1 MPRHHIIISGTGRA
15 GTTFLIQLLTV
26 LGLDTG
32 FSDITSEVMKNSNA
46 GMEKDIRAADAPYII
61 KSPWLCDYLG
71 EVKDVII
78 DHAIVPIRDLYSAA
92 ESRRDVAKRTDRALY
107 ANVPGGLWHTEKPEE
122 QEKVLAV
129 QLHKLLSVIAE
140 RDIPSPFSVFHASL
154 RTRPTSMRN

>member
-1 MPRHHIIISGTGRA
+1 M
-15 GTTFLIQLLTV
+15 
-26 LGLDTG
+26 
-32 FSDITSEVMKNSNA
+32 NCNA
-46 GMEKDIRAADAPYII
+46 GMERDIRAADAPYII

-107 ANVPGGLWHTEKPEE
+107 PNVPGGLWHTEKPEE

-140 RDIPSPFSVFHASL
+140 RDIPLTLLHFPRLVEDPAYLYEKLKFLNIPQQAFGEAFSSTSRPELVHRFTSSSRLFH
-154 RTRPTSMRN
+154 PTC